1 VYRLAYSRA
10 AAKALAQLPAGTR
23 RLIARKLAQ
32 LVDGPREMTNVK
44 KLKGHPNRY
53 RLRVGDWRA
62 VYAVER
68 QVITII
74 RIETR
79 GGVYK

>member
-1 VYRLAYSRA
+1 MA
-10 AAKALAQLPAGTR
+10 
-23 RLIARKLAQ
+23 
-32 LVDGPREMTNVK
+32 NVK
-44 KLKGHPNRY
+44 KFKGHPNVY

-62 VYAVER
+62 VYTVER

-74 RIETR
+74 RIQPR

>member
-1 VYRLAYSRA
+1 MKDVAR
-10 AAKALAQLPAGTR
+10 LPAGTR

-32 LVDGPREMTNVK
+32 LVHGPREMANVK

-53 RLRVGDWRA
+53 RLRIGDWRA
-62 VYAVER
+62 LYTVER
-68 QVITII
+68 QVITIT
-74 RIETR
+74 RIQPR